1 MDTNTLRE
9 LSRAASPAPWGIA
22 CYCPHNLMVKSATD
36 EGALNSYFAGIVPG
50 EGVTVDEDISVAPM
64 TEKVADF
71 LDYHRERP
79 PGNPGP
85 TPNAAL
91 IVALRNDAE
100 KYADL
105 RDAGMALAARL
116 HEMYLGA
123 ETREKLAV
131 FVAALAALGGEE

>member
-9 LSRAASPAPWGIA
+9 LSRAASPAPWEVGGPYPGTSIIRMTGPGVGWPEPEPPEYDA
-22 CYCPHNLMVKSATD
+22 VAVIDGRT
-36 EGALNSYFAGIVPG
+36 EGEPN
-50 EGVTVDEDISVAPM
+50 TVAR
-64 TEKVADF
+64 AD
-71 LDYHRERP
+71 
-79 PGNPGP
+79 
-85 TPNAAL
+85 AAL

-105 RDAGMALAARL
+105 REAGMALAARL